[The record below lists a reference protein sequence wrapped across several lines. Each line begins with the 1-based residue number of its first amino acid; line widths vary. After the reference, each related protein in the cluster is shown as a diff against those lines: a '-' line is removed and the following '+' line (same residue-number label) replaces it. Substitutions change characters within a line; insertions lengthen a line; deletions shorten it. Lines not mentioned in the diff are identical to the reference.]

1 MLAYLVMTG
10 RMAKNLLMQMNSP
23 WEIMRPKLKELG
35 YSDEQIDDMTLAEL
49 FELCED

>member
-1 MLAYLVMTG
+1 MLKVAKY
-10 RMAKNLLMQMNSP
+10 MARSTNNP